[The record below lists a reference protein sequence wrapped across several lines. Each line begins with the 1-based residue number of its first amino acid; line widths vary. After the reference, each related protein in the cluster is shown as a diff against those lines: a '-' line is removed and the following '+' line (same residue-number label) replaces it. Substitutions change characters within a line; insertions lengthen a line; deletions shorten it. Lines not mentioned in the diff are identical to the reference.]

1 LRYDATMISRR
12 AALAVLGSSLVFA
25 GPLPARSATQKLR
38 VGKSVV
44 QVFGYVPLDI
54 GIKYGIFAKQGLDIE
69 EINFAGGAK
78 LTQAL
83 TAGAVDIALSG
94 GSELAFVAKGA
105 PEIAVASITAS
116 PAFMG
121 IDVGPNSTARTLDDL
136 KGKRI
141 GVSTTG
147 SLTAWLVDELN
158 RVKGWTSDSDK
169 AIPVVIGG
177 EATAE
182 LSAFKTGQID
192 ADVASPANGY
202 QLEEQHAGRSLI
214 DISSY
219 VKELELFVIF
229 ASTAIVQQNPGAV
242 RSFLKGWFDSVA
254 FMKTHKTETVQAT
267 VEATGYP
274 ATVSARIYDRLMAQF
289 STDGKFSQKGL
300 DKLFASFVDLKVM
313 DKSGDMSK
321 LYTEQYLPKK

>member
-1 LRYDATMISRR
+1 MISRR
-12 AALAVLGSSLVFA
+12 DALAALGSSLVVLRA
-25 GPLPARSATQKLR
+25 RPAQAADKLR

-44 QVFGYVPLDI
+44 QVFGYVPLDV
-54 GIKYGIFAKQGLDIE
+54 GIKSGIFAKNGLDVA
-69 EINFAGGAK
+69 EITFAGGAR

-94 GSELAFVAKGA
+94 GPEMAFVAKGA
-105 PEIAVASITAS
+105 PEIAVASITDS

-121 IDVGPNSTARTLDDL
+121 IDVGAGSTARGLDDL

-158 RVKGWTSDSDK
+158 RVKAWTGEDR
-169 AIPVVIGG
+169 AIPVAIGG

-192 ADVASPANGY
+192 ANIASPANGY
-202 QLEEQHAGRSLI
+202 ELEEQHAGRSLV

-219 VKELELFVIF
+219 VKNLELFVIY
-229 ASTAIVQQNPGAV
+229 ASTASVQQNPDAV
-242 RSFLKGWFDSVA
+242 RRFLKGWFEAVA
-254 FMKTHKTETVQAT
+254 FMKSHKAETVAAT

-274 ATVSARIYDRLMAQF
+274 ATVSARIYDRLMPQF
-289 STDGKFSQKGL
+289 STDGKFLPRGL
-300 DKLFASFVDLKVM
+300 DKLFSSFVDLGVL
-313 DKSGDMSK
+313 DKSADTSK
-321 LYTEQYLPKK
+321 LYTEKFLPKA

>member
-1 LRYDATMISRR
+1 MISRR
-12 AALAVLGSSLVFA
+12 DALAALGSSLVVLRA
-25 GPLPARSATQKLR
+25 RPAQAADKLR

-44 QVFGYVPLDI
+44 QVFGYVPLDV
-54 GIKYGIFAKQGLDIE
+54 GIKSGIFAKNGLDVA
-69 EINFAGGAK
+69 EITFAGGAR

-94 GSELAFVAKGA
+94 GPEMAFVAKGA
-105 PEIAVASITAS
+105 PEIAVASITDS

-121 IDVGPNSTARTLDDL
+121 IDVGAGSTARGLDDL

-158 RVKGWTSDSDK
+158 RVKAWTGEDR
-169 AIPVVIGG
+169 AIPVAIGG

-192 ADVASPANGY
+192 ANIASPANGY
-202 QLEEQHAGRSLI
+202 ELEEQHAGRSLV

-219 VKELELFVIF
+219 VKNLELFVIY
-229 ASTAIVQQNPGAV
+229 ASTASVQQNPDAV
-242 RSFLKGWFDSVA
+242 RRFLKGWFEAVA
-254 FMKTHKTETVQAT
+254 FMKSHKAETVAAT

-274 ATVSARIYDRLMAQF
+274 ATVSARIYDRLMPQF
-289 STDGKFSQKGL
+289 STDGKFLPRGL
-300 DKLFASFVDLKVM
+300 DKLFSSFVDLWVL
-313 DKSGDMSK
+313 DKSADTSK
-321 LYTEQYLPKK
+321 LYTEKFLPKA